1 MEGKVTN
8 MGNFFS
14 FDNAFFRA
22 FDKII
27 NVFCLSLLWMFFSI
41 PIFTIGA
48 STTALYYAV
57 NKVLSH
63 GRSYVFKEFWGA
75 FKSNFKQATQIW
87 LILLAV
93 AGLMGLDA
101 YIMRQYFDAGNSL
114 GKLYIFFLIMIGFE
128 LIWAFYIFPSIA
140 RFENTNKAIM
150 KNAALMAIGHLPKTL
165 LMAVILILFILLY
178 LIFPFMLI
186 FIPAAFIWIWNIILE
201 KIFRRYMT
209 EDDLKEEDERNQEFF
224 N

>member
-1 MEGKVTN
+1 

-27 NVFCLSLLWMFFSI
+27 NVFCISLLWIVFSL

-48 STTALYYAV
+48 ATTALYYTV
-57 NKVLSH
+57 NKVLTH
-63 GRSYVFKEFWGA
+63 GRSYVFKEYWGA
-75 FKSNFKQATQIW
+75 FKSNFKQSTVIW
-87 LILLAV
+87 LILMVV
-93 AGLMGLDA
+93 AGIMGLDA
-101 YIMRQYFDAGNSL
+101 YIMHQYYDAGNSI
-114 GKLYIFFLIMIGFE
+114 GKLYIFFLIMIAFE
-128 LIWAFYIFPSIA
+128 AIWALYIFPSIA

-150 KNAALMAIGHLPKTL
+150 KNSALMAVAHLPKTL

-178 LIFPFMLI
+178 WIFPFMII
-186 FIPAAFIWIWNIILE
+186 FIPAAFVWIWSLILE
-201 KIFRRYMT
+201 KIFRRYMS
-209 EDDLKEEDERNQEFF
+209 EEDLKEEEERNRDFF

>member
-1 MEGKVTN
+1 

-27 NVFCLSLLWMFFSI
+27 NVFCISLLWIVFSL

-48 STTALYYAV
+48 ATTALYYTV

-63 GRSYVFKEFWGA
+63 GRSYVFKEYWGA
-75 FKSNFKQATQIW
+75 FKSNFKQSTIIW
-87 LILLAV
+87 LILMVV
-93 AGLMGLDA
+93 AGIMGLDA
-101 YIMRQYFDAGNSL
+101 YIMHQYYDAGNSI
-114 GKLYIFFLIMIGFE
+114 GKLYIFFLIMIAFE
-128 LIWAFYIFPSIA
+128 AIWALYIFPSIA

-150 KNAALMAIGHLPKTL
+150 KNSALMAVAHLPKTL

-178 LIFPFMLI
+178 WIFPFMII
-186 FIPAAFIWIWNIILE
+186 FIPAAFMWVWSLILE
-201 KIFRRYMT
+201 KIFRRYMS
-209 EDDLKEEDERNQEFF
+209 EEDLKEEEERNRDFF

>member
-1 MEGKVTN
+1 

-27 NVFCLSLLWMFFSI
+27 NVFCISLLWIVFSL

-48 STTALYYAV
+48 ATTALYYTV

-63 GRSYVFKEFWGA
+63 GRSYVFKEYWGA
-75 FKSNFKQATQIW
+75 FKSNFKQSTVIW
-87 LILLAV
+87 LILMVV
-93 AGLMGLDA
+93 AGIMGLDA
-101 YIMRQYFDAGNSL
+101 YIMHQYYDAGNSI
-114 GKLYIFFLIMIGFE
+114 GKLYIFFLIMIAFE
-128 LIWAFYIFPSIA
+128 AIWALYIFPSIA

-150 KNAALMAIGHLPKTL
+150 KNSALMAVAHLPKTL

-178 LIFPFMLI
+178 WIFPFMII
-186 FIPAAFIWIWNIILE
+186 FIPAAFMWVWSLILE
-201 KIFRRYMT
+201 KIFRRYMS
-209 EDDLKEEDERNQEFF
+209 EEDLKEEEERNRDFF